1 MKLRRVVKA
10 DPREKLIKITL
21 GLALSLAAVVAVSGC
36 GKKNVSAT
44 IPTPASA
51 SNTAAQV
58 GEQPAALNNPTT
70 PAAAKP
76 NGEPDL
82 AELNR
87 GLIRWIVRN
96 RRPPANFQ
104 DFAATAG
111 VTIPPAPPGK
121 KYVIAQN
128 MHIQLVNQ

>member
-44 IPTPASA
+44 IPAPA

-58 GEQPAALNNPTT
+58 AEQPAALNNATT